1 MGQVG
6 TGALSS
12 SGSTL
17 PCVGQWYS
25 ILTHTGLPAGAPG
38 KARTVA
44 SNA

>member
-6 TGALSS
+6 TGAPRL

-25 ILTHTGLPAGAPG
+25 IFMPHRFTRWEGHDTATDSFGA
-38 KARTVA
+38 
-44 SNA
+44 